1 MDENMIQNIEHVIP
15 WLLEPIISPRSIITA
30 ITVFAALLFMLGFR
44 SGISF
49 EGLFDTLHIYWV
61 SNKIRKT
68 KELFQTKSQIQ
79 KQTDWVEEWEY
90 LDEEREFLRQRDY
103 FLRETFL
110 DYAAKDKLD
119 ELDGLDN
126 FGPKLWEDKLADS
139 KARLWLNEQKHVEL
153 TGSRPEGPKIRSWV
167 MESDRIKRM
176 VSKIGLPRY
185 LAQEKFVKPC
195 KENGGC
201 CATDCGCCS
210 KPRDVTPSGEVFYA
224 HCTSLCLCCIRRRGF
239 VRLVPTWRDVPGF
252 VGFTDEDR
260 IAQEAKKYLPESP
273 AVQQTVEGT
282 EKETSAYQSQVQDFD
297 ETVDGSVDNRPQ

>member
-1 MDENMIQNIEHVIP
+1 
-15 WLLEPIISPRSIITA
+15 
-30 ITVFAALLFMLGFR
+30 
-44 SGISF
+44 
-49 EGLFDTLHIYWV
+49 
-61 SNKIRKT
+61 
-68 KELFQTKSQIQ
+68 
-79 KQTDWVEEWEY
+79 
-90 LDEEREFLRQRDY
+90 
-103 FLRETFL
+103 
-110 DYAAKDKLD
+110 
-119 ELDGLDN
+119 
-126 FGPKLWEDKLADS
+126 
-139 KARLWLNEQKHVEL
+139 
-153 TGSRPEGPKIRSWV
+153 